1 MLVHNDYVVEYL
13 WWYSKDNILLYV
25 TIENSIF
32 FGFSFHL
39 YIK

>member
-1 MLVHNDYVVEYL
+1 MITWLNTW
-13 WWYSKDNILLYV
+13 WWYSEDNNLLYV